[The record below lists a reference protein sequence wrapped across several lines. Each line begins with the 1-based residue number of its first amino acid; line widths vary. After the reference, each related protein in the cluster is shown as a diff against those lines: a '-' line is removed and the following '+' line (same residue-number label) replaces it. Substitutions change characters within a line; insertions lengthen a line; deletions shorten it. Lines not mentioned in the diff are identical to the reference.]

1 MARTYRRKNSVIH
14 VDYVEAGLD
23 MCSPEARARVCRLHS
38 DGAWQ
43 ADPCNY
49 QLHHNRQFRERMR
62 QTIRRF
68 VASGDLLE
76 ASLIL
81 PKLVHNVYQN
91 HYW

>member
-14 VDYVEAGLD
+14 VDYVEA
-23 MCSPEARARVCRLHS
+23 RARVARLHS

-43 ADPCNY
+43 MDPRNY

-76 ASLIL
+76 DSPIL

-91 HYW
+91 HYG

>member
-23 MCSPEARARVCRLHS
+23 MCSPEARARVARLHN
-38 DGAWQ
+38 
-43 ADPCNY
+43 PCNY

-76 ASLIL
+76 DSPIL